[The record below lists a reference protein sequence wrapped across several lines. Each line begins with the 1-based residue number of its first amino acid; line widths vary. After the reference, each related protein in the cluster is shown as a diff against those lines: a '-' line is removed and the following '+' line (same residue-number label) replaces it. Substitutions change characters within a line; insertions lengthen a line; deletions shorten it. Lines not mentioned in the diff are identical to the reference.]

1 MSRVENAVAACQ
13 RHLDQVAKLH
23 EMILADE
30 TLLDGDKA
38 ERQSFLRLSRKCVAG
53 AKKEHARM
61 ETELERVKALPLREF
76 E

>member
-1 MSRVENAVAACQ
+1 
-13 RHLDQVAKLH
+13 
-23 EMILADE
+23 MILADE